1 MNPSPTLEPLNP
13 VSGYFRIEGRSMV
26 GRVVL
31 FPCGGIKK
39 AEATVVRWATYRV
52 NEELLPKK
60 TLLLCVPAYYRGV
73 PEDLVMVE
81 KNPTLVIDCHE
92 ESCGSFLMKQIG
104 LRPAARILLPE
115 LMEGWGLQPQPGHQD
130 PEGQGL
136 ELVERLA
143 GEMAEVAGSM
153 LKDPD
158 YRFTP
163 QKVNVPFEGRIGDW
177 KGSPARD
184 LGYIRIKPG
193 LYRPQDMPPLPME
206 GAL

>member
-1 MNPSPTLEPLNP
+1 
-13 VSGYFRIEGRSMV
+13 MV

-52 NEELLPKK
+52 NEELLPEKDPAPLCSR
-60 TLLLCVPAYYRGV
+60 LLPGV

-115 LMEGWGLQPQPGHQD
+115 LMERWGLQPQPERQD

-143 GEMAEVAGSM
+143 EEMAAVAGS
-153 LKDPD
+153 LLTDPD
-158 YRFTP
+158 YRFIQ
-163 QKVNVPFEGRIGDW
+163 QKVKVPFEGRIGDW

-184 LGYIRIKPG
+184 LGYIRIQPG
-193 LYRPQDMPPLPME
+193 LYRPKDMPPLPME
-206 GAL
+206 ASKSRSGGLIRI

>member
-1 MNPSPTLEPLNP
+1 
-13 VSGYFRIEGRSMV
+13 MV

-52 NEELLPKK
+52 NEELLPQK

-92 ESCGSFLMKQIG
+92 ESCGSFLMQQIG

-115 LMEGWGLQPQPGHQD
+115 LMTQWGFQPQSERRE

-136 ELVERLA
+136 ELVERLS
-143 GEMAEVAGSM
+143 GEMAQVAGS
-153 LKDPD
+153 LLTDSD
-158 YRFTP
+158 YRFTR
-163 QKVNVPFEGRIGDW
+163 QKVNVPFEGRIGNW

-184 LGYIRIKPG
+184 LGYIQIKPG
-193 LYRPQDMPPLPME
+193 LYRPKDMPPLPME
-206 GAL
+206 KARSTSGG

>member
-1 MNPSPTLEPLNP
+1 
-13 VSGYFRIEGRSMV
+13 MV

-60 TLLLCVPAYYRGV
+60 TLLLCLPAYYRGV

-92 ESCGSFLMKQIG
+92 ESCGSFLMEQIG

-115 LMEGWGLQPQPGHQD
+115 LMESWGLQPQAGRPD
-130 PEGQGL
+130 LEGQGL

-143 GEMAEVAGSM
+143 GEMAEVVGS
-153 LKDPD
+153 LLTDLD
-158 YRFTP
+158 YRFSP
-163 QKVNVPFEGRIGDW
+163 QKVKVPFEGRIGDW
-177 KGSPARD
+177 KRSPAKD

-193 LYRPQDMPPLPME
+193 LYRPKDMPPLPME
-206 GAL
+206 KVKSTSGE

>member
-1 MNPSPTLEPLNP
+1 
-13 VSGYFRIEGRSMV
+13 MV

-115 LMEGWGLQPQPGHQD
+115 LMECWGLQPPPELQA
-130 PEGQGL
+130 PEGLGL

-143 GEMAEVAGSM
+143 EEMAEVAGS
-153 LKDPD
+153 LLTDPH

-163 QKVNVPFEGRIGDW
+163 QKVKVPFEGRIGDW

-184 LGYIRIKPG
+184 LGYMQVKPG
-193 LYRPQDMPPLPME
+193 LYRPKDMPPLPLE
-206 GAL
+206 TARIKVGGVVNKANNQ

>member
-1 MNPSPTLEPLNP
+1 
-13 VSGYFRIEGRSMV
+13 MV

-115 LMEGWGLQPQPGHQD
+115 LMERWRLQPQP
-130 PEGQGL
+130 ERQGL

-143 GEMAEVAGSM
+143 GEMAEVAGS
-153 LKDPD
+153 LLGDPG
-158 YRFTP
+158 YHFQQ
-163 QKVNVPFEGRIGDW
+163 QKIKVPFEGRVGNWRED
-177 KGSPARD
+177 PAEA
-184 LGYIRIKPG
+184 LGYIKIRPG
-193 LYRPQDMPPLPME
+193 LYRPKDMPSLPLE
-206 GAL
+206 ATRTEAGG

>member
-1 MNPSPTLEPLNP
+1 
-13 VSGYFRIEGRSMV
+13 MV

-81 KNPTLVIDCHE
+81 KNPSLVIDCHE

-104 LRPAARILLPE
+104 LRPAARFLLPE
-115 LMEGWGLQPQPGHQD
+115 LMKRWGLQAQTERQD

-136 ELVERLA
+136 KLVERLA
-143 GEMAEVAGSM
+143 EEMAAVAGS
-153 LKDPD
+153 LLTDPD
-158 YRFTP
+158 YRFIP
-163 QKVNVPFEGRIGDW
+163 QKVEVPFEGRIGDW

-184 LGYIRIKPG
+184 LGYIRIQPG
-193 LYRPQDMPPLPME
+193 LYRPKDMPPLPME
-206 GAL
+206 AIKSRAGG